1 MQVGGRCRRVN
12 GKRDD
17 GDELGD
23 AGGDNGD
30 DDDANLTTTTTVRAA
45 IAASAGGGSAAYSRR
60 EAAAGGKRRRWHSGK
75 KFDDMIEKEL
85 SRRSAKCSDA
95 DGVAIGEEDSVVI
108 SSEDRSP
115 VHHHP
120 WRAFP
125 SNVIIITA
133 AWPCIMT
140 AVALGNKASGNELLV
155 VMLQGIGDCLK

>member
-1 MQVGGRCRRVN
+1 MVFADSACGPLMLVKC
-12 GKRDD
+12 GKHMWWAPYVSYITF
-17 GDELGD
+17 LLPHFSPLFPSFL
-23 AGGDNGD
+23 AC
-30 DDDANLTTTTTVRAA
+30 
-45 IAASAGGGSAAYSRR
+45 S
-60 EAAAGGKRRRWHSGK
+60 SGK

-85 SRRSAKCSDA
+85 SRRSVKCSDA
-95 DGVAIGEEDSVVI
+95 DGVAIGEEDSIVI